1 MVFNI
6 QKDFINPTEK
16 AIQKASSHKGLIPS
30 INFKDYEYSLYLQ
43 YASPEELEQDIVK
56 EATYLKMVYE
66 GNWDDE
72 YIVDDK
78 IRMRYL

>member
-1 MVFNI
+1 MPDDHY
-6 QKDFINPTEK
+6 QSEK
-16 AIQKASSHKGLIPS
+16 LITKSLLSYKGLIPS

-43 YASPEELEQDIVK
+43 YASPEELEQDIVR
-56 EATYLKMVYE
+56 EATYLKIVYE

-78 IRMRYL
+78 IRMRYF

>member
-1 MVFNI
+1 MSNI
-6 QKDFINPTEK
+6 NMDDYWHHQEK
-16 AIQKASSHKGLIPS
+16 LRQSYKGFIPS

-43 YASPEELEQDIVK
+43 YASPEELEQDIVSEK
-56 EATYLKMVYE
+56 TYLKMVYE

-78 IRMRYL
+78 IRMRYF

>member
-1 MVFNI
+1 MPDDHY
-6 QKDFINPTEK
+6 QSEK
-16 AIQKASSHKGLIPS
+16 LIIKSLLSHKGLIPS

-66 GNWDDE
+66 GNWVDDE
-72 YIVDDK
+72 EIVDDK
-78 IRMRYL
+78 IRMRYF